1 MFYEE
6 TYVEDLELKKELA
19 IYKKIETNCE
29 LLQLECVVY
38 SPYYTKTLFMPY
50 MSMYHV
56 QNSIPGSISIDFG
69 VVNEAKV
76 THFNYIH
83 FDISFYRYIVY

>member
-19 IYKKIETNCE
+19 IKKIETICE

-38 SPYYTKTLFMPY
+38 SPYYTKTLFIPS

-56 QNSIPGSISIDFG
+56 HNSIASSISIDFG
-69 VVNEAKV
+69 MFNEARV
-76 THFNYIH
+76 THFNYVLI
-83 FDISFYRYIVY
+83 